1 MVTCKVDSQSAV
13 AALVPKM
20 NGTRTRGKPGGS
32 QSNSNSSGFRLLD
45 GDQLENNSSVSRNSI
60 YKLKID
66 LMFDDSRSMRSSR
79 LDDPRGSHR
88 TRSIIMYGRSELAST
103 AGEAPRSLSSFLQD
117 NGQTAKVLAEA
128 AKKDVQRISNSVQA
142 QIEQLFTDVA
152 KDATSSFDVTCLGS
166 LPLKDKV
173 TSLQGLQE
181 PLRQLYLSEVTNKKL
196 NTGSLDICATGLRVK
211 ISALAI
217 ANGGASAAGLEESE
231 AHITPFHNIA
241 VWSAVKFVISDDDGG
256 AAFLPLIT
264 DPENID
270 KTSLFQP
277 LSSSEQLAVEHSI
290 HVHAPIFAVVMRSAS
305 SPKVLECHG
314 FICKS
319 TEDAI
324 VIAATLYQSLMA
336 HVSTSS
342 RRNTQRRTPRQQN
355 GVSCISIA
363 SSSALA
369 SSNYLSRSQIMP
381 SASASGGRRS
391 SFRGSQGAGGTPSRS
406 VRKKRVSSSSLSSHS
421 NVINEAAE
429 LETSTEERR
438 RKSHKS
444 KRAPP
449 VPTTIPGSGGHRNG
463 GGGGVPS
470 RSGSIVCGNGHVTR
484 LHQNGHPGKKS
495 SVGSDLAGVVDVV
508 PANGDILTRVAI
520 PRSGSF
526 LNTGGLTRYKSRAAR
541 RHSGKLG
548 GGGGGGGGG
557 FSLVDWHRLNCAS
570 SSPLGFS
577 ELFNEFRLHENL
589 HSLDDI
595 LYAIIDADGM
605 SFNDLKPIYKEFLL
619 KLAVTLTQDE
629 LFQRSKNIMRR
640 QKKKKQK
647 RKPSVNGSQVGLVDE
662 SHSGGILSIVDPFQ
676 KKPKSS
682 FFGAKN
688 LKKVFQ
694 LGQFRSCRGKL
705 AKPAVK
711 SKESTLDSQGRRKIS
726 SPIIIGP
733 PILHNQA
740 QHHHQHQHQ
749 HQRNRAA
756 TSGSDVSVVRNEHTQ
771 GLNRNSSS
779 GYVSCSE
786 CSFDSESC
794 ACASADRCYCSLRTE
809 HMNHKLRQKN
819 ERNMALATPTRKA
832 SSGAGGGGA
841 GGVQQTAANNRH
853 SLISCRSDDKCYC
866 SMVEEEPASSLE
878 RDSANNTHTDTTT
891 SCDSDSCV
899 SASKCYCK
907 RTHRR
912 QRSSAAA
919 AISEDSLSQQQRK
932 SRPGGGGCAGG
943 AARKGGKPSEKLG
956 LDYELFS
963 ISGNSQPV
971 QPHEALSVKKSV
983 EAAAVFAD
991 MKLSQTTDIK
1001 SLCPNKGSAGMG
1013 SRTGNGSC
1021 RSYVSSSRK
1030 SSYRTRESF
1039 SQDRALPQPM
1049 QMPLGKGMGMGMGL
1063 GLGMGGGSADNLL
1076 ANIKA
1081 MEALKAASVRSSA
1094 SRSRMGSYQSM
1105 RAVSASL
1112 EDSLGYLP

>member
-1 MVTCKVDSQSAV
+1 MVTCKVDSQTAV
-13 AALVPKM
+13 AVPKM
-20 NGTRTRGKPGGS
+20 NPARSRGKPAGS
-32 QSNSNSSGFRLLD
+32 NSNSNSSGFRLLD

-103 AGEAPRSLSSFLQD
+103 SGDTPRSLSSFLQD
-117 NGQTAKVLAEA
+117 NGQSAKVLAEA

-152 KDATSSFDVTCLGS
+152 KDATSSFEVTCLGS

-181 PLRQLYLSEVTNKKL
+181 PLRQLYLSEVIKKVL
-196 NTGSLDICATGLRVK
+196 NSGSLDICATGLRVK
-211 ISALAI
+211 VSALAI
-217 ANGGASAAGLEESE
+217 SNGAGVPEENE
-231 AHITPFHNIA
+231 ALITPFHNIA

-270 KTSLFQP
+270 KTALFQP
-277 LSSSEQLAVEHSI
+277 LSSSEKLAVEHSI

-305 SPKVLECHG
+305 SPKLLECHG

-342 RRNTQRRTPRQQN
+342 RRNTQRRAPRQQN

-381 SASASGGRRS
+381 HSACGRRS
-391 SFRGSQGAGGTPSRS
+391 SFRGSTCGGGAPSRS
-406 VRKKRVSSSSLSSHS
+406 GRKKRVSNSSLSSHS
-421 NVINEAAE
+421 NVINETAE

-449 VPTTIPGSGGHRNG
+449 VPTTVPGSGGQRNG
-463 GGGGVPS
+463 GGVAT

-484 LHQNGHPGKKS
+484 LHQNGHPGKKPLP
-495 SVGSDLAGVVDVV
+495 GSELSAGCGDVA

-548 GGGGGGGGG
+548 GGGGGGGGFG
-557 FSLVDWHRLNCAS
+557 LVDWHRLNCAS

-640 QKKKKQK
+640 QKKVKQK
-647 RKPSVNGSQVGLVDE
+647 RKASVNGSQ
-662 SHSGGILSIVDPFQ
+662 
-676 KKPKSS
+676 KKTKGS
-682 FFGAKN
+682 FFGTKS

-705 AKPAVK
+705 TKPAV
-711 SKESTLDSQGRRKIS
+711 KESTLDSKTKRTIS
-726 SPIIIGP
+726 APIIIGP
-733 PILHNQA
+733 PITHCHA
-740 QHHHQHQHQ
+740 QQQ

-756 TSGSDVSVVRNEHTQ
+756 TSGSDVSVVRNDNTQ

-786 CSFDSESC
+786 CSYDSESC

-809 HMNHKLRQKN
+809 HLNHKLRQKN
-819 ERNMALATPTRKA
+819 ERNMALATPTRKPSA
-832 SSGAGGGGA
+832 QNVGGSTG
-841 GGVQQTAANNRH
+841 TNRH

-866 SMVEEEPASSLE
+866 SMVEEEPASSME
-878 RDSANNTHTDTTT
+878 RDSAQNSHTETTT

-932 SRPGGGGCAGG
+932 SRPGNAAGAG
-943 AARKGGKPSEKLG
+943 ATRGKGKSSEKLG
-956 LDYELFS
+956 LDYELFN
-963 ISGNSQPV
+963 INGSGQPV

-1001 SLCPNKGSAGMG
+1001 SLCPPKGPG
-1013 SRTGNGSC
+1013 SRVGNGSC
-1021 RSYVSSSRK
+1021 RSHASSRR

-1039 SQDRALPQPM
+1039 STDRLGGGGGGGGLPPLP
-1049 QMPLGKGMGMGMGL
+1049 MPLSKSMGMGL
-1063 GLGMGGGSADNLL
+1063 GGAGGGSADNLL
-1076 ANIKA
+1076 ANLKA
-1081 MEALKAASVRSSA
+1081 MEAKAASIRSSA

>member
-1 MVTCKVDSQSAV
+1 MVTCKVDSQTAV
-13 AALVPKM
+13 AVPKM
-20 NGTRTRGKPGGS
+20 NASRTRAKQLPIVGNNNHS
-32 QSNSNSSGFRLLD
+32 HSHSHTNSNSSGFRLLD

-88 TRSIIMYGRSELAST
+88 TRSIIMYGRSELASN
-103 AGEAPRSLSSFLQD
+103 AGDTPRSLSSFLQD
-117 NGQTAKVLAEA
+117 NGQSAKVLAEA

-152 KDATSSFDVTCLGS
+152 KDATSSFEVTCLGA

-181 PLRQLYLSEVTNKKL
+181 PLRQLYLSEVTKKQKL
-196 NTGSLDICATGLRVK
+196 NSGSLDICATGLRVK
-211 ISALAI
+211 ISALAL
-217 ANGGASAAGLEESE
+217 ANGAGNPEDSE
-231 AHITPFHNIA
+231 ALITPFHNIA
-241 VWSAVKFVISDDDGG
+241 VWSAVKFVISDEDGG

-270 KTSLFQP
+270 KTALFQP

-369 SSNYLSRSQIMP
+369 SSNYLSRSQILP
-381 SASASGGRRS
+381 SASGRRS
-391 SFRGSQGAGGTPSRS
+391 SFRGSTGGGGAPSRS
-406 VRKKRVSSSSLSSHS
+406 GRKKRVSNSSLSSHS

-449 VPTTIPGSGGHRNG
+449 VPTTVPGSGGHTRSG
-463 GGGGVPS
+463 GGGGGGAGTPS

-484 LHQNGHPGKKS
+484 LHQSSHPGKKPS
-495 SVGSDLAGVVDVV
+495 AGTELSTGGVDGGT

-548 GGGGGGGGG
+548 GGGGGGGG
-557 FSLVDWHRLNCAS
+557 
-570 SSPLGFS
+570 SPLGFS

-647 RKPSVNGSQVGLVDE
+647 RRPSVNGSQ
-662 SHSGGILSIVDPFQ
+662 
-676 KKPKSS
+676 KKSKSS
-682 FFGAKN
+682 FFGTKS

-705 AKPAVK
+705 SKPTAKA
-711 SKESTLDSQGRRKIS
+711 KEATLDSQGKRRIS
-726 SPIIIGP
+726 PPIIIGP
-733 PILHNQA
+733 PITHCHA
-740 QHHHQHQHQ
+740 QQQ

-786 CSFDSESC
+786 CSYDSESC

-809 HMNHKLRQKN
+809 HLNHKLRQKN
-819 ERNMALATPTRKA
+819 ERNMALATPTRKN
-832 SSGAGGGGA
+832 SNGGVLSQNGAGTLA
-841 GGVQQTAANNRH
+841 TNRH

-866 SMVEEEPASSLE
+866 SMVEEEPASSME
-878 RDSANNTHTDTTT
+878 RDSAHNSHTETTT

-919 AISEDSLSQQQRK
+919 ATISEDSLSQQQRK
-932 SRPGGGGCAGG
+932 SRTSNAGKAANG
-943 AARKGGKPSEKLG
+943 ASRKTKPSEKLG

-963 ISGNSQPV
+963 ISGSGQPV

-1001 SLCPNKGSAGMG
+1001 SLCPAKGAV
-1013 SRTGNGSC
+1013 SRVGSC
-1021 RSYVSSSRK
+1021 RSNASSRR
-1030 SSYRTRESF
+1030 SSYRTRDSF
-1039 SQDRALPQPM
+1039 STGRMAMPMPMPMPMPVAVPVPLPLP
-1049 QMPLGKGMGMGMGL
+1049 PLGKCM
-1063 GLGMGGGSADNLL
+1063 GSADNLL
-1076 ANIKA
+1076 ANLKA
-1081 MEALKAASVRSSA
+1081 MEAKAASVRSSA